1 MKALL
6 LLLAL
11 IVSAVGISQNAKA
24 DERHYY
30 DHSDYDWDHEYWHHH
45 HYGHWHHHRGYWRF
59 RHGEHIFIYIDLVY
73 GLTYNSDVA
82 NCSQTVALKMGR
94 WLVRSGAGDG

>member
-30 DHSDYDWDHEYWHHH
+30 DHSDYNWDHEY
-45 HYGHWHHHRGYWRF
+45 WHHHRGYWRF
-59 RHGEHIFIYIDLVY
+59 RHGEHIFIHID
-73 GLTYNSDVA
+73 
-82 NCSQTVALKMGR
+82 
-94 WLVRSGAGDG
+94 